1 MDIRQN
7 GVLGKPAPSGI
18 QPWAFTV
25 HTVSLFLFLAFL
37 KRVRAKPL
45 GKGNCFVGSCNVF
58 TQEPRN
64 CQTVTFHPHT
74 PHCAQGRA
82 DKVLQAGVSWG
93 GVIKEL
99 APTAPILSHIIQG
112 MVLDAALL
120 QPCMRVSLAQ
130 KAILIPHP
138 PVAYAL
144 SMAHLILGLP
154 ESLPNL
160 QVRIT
165 SPISQCAV
173 LIPVKT
179 PITQHCNCR

>member
-1 MDIRQN
+1 MEKVIVC
-7 GVLGKPAPSGI
+7 G
-18 QPWAFTV
+18 
-25 HTVSLFLFLAFL
+25 FLQCIHS
-37 KRVRAKPL
+37 RAKELP
-45 GKGNCFVGSCNVF
+45 NCDLSPPYSSLC
-58 TQEPRN
+58 P
-64 CQTVTFHPHT
+64 
-74 PHCAQGRA
+74 GRA
-82 DKVLQAGVSWG
+82 GKVLQAGVSWG

-99 APTAPILSHIIQG
+99 ATTAPILSHIIQG
-112 MVLDAALL
+112 MALDTALL